1 MRYRKLDK
9 NGDFSAGHGSAD
21 FFVDSP
27 EAVGQSVL
35 TRLRLWTGEWFLN
48 TDEGT
53 PYREQVLGAHR
64 RQSAGPA
71 IKMRVA
77 GTEGVT
83 SVDAFNADY
92 DGDSRH
98 IAVAAT
104 ISTVYG
110 ETQIEGVI

>member
-1 MRYRKLDK
+1 MRYRKLDE
-9 NGDFSAGHGSAD
+9 NGDFSAGHGTAD
-21 FFVDSP
+21 FFVDQP

-71 IKMRVA
+71 IKLRVA
-77 GTEGVT
+77 STEGVT
-83 SVDAFNADY
+83 SVNDLAADY
-92 DGDSRH
+92 DGEARALTVTA
-98 IAVAAT
+98 AVD
-104 ISTVYG
+104 TVYG
-110 ETQIEGVI
+110 ETELTGVI

>member
-1 MRYRKLDK
+1 MRYRKLD
-9 NGDFSAGHGSAD
+9 NDGDFSAGHGTAD
-21 FFVDSP
+21 FFVDQP

-71 IKMRVA
+71 IRMRVA
-77 GTEGVT
+77 STEGVT
-83 SVDAFNADY
+83 SVNDFAVEY
-92 DGDSRH
+92 DGDAR
-98 IAVAAT
+98 ALTVTAT
-104 ISTVYG
+104 VDTVYG
-110 ETQIEGVI
+110 ETKIEGVI

>member
-35 TRLRLWTGEWFLN
+35 TRLRLWTGEWFLDTN
-48 TDEGT
+48 EGT
-53 PYREQVLGAHR
+53 PYRELVLGVR
-64 RQSAGPA
+64 KRQTAGPA

-83 SVDAFNADY
+83 EVSDFAAEY
-92 DGDSRH
+92 DGDAR
-98 IAVAAT
+98 ALTVTAT
-104 ISTVYG
+104 VDTVYG
-110 ETQIEGVI
+110 ETTIEGVI

>member
-1 MRYRKLDK
+1 MRYRKLDE

-21 FFVDSP
+21 FFVDQP

-35 TRLRLWTGEWFLN
+35 TRLRLWSGEWFLD

-53 PYREQVLGAHR
+53 PYSTQVLGAHR
-64 RQSAGPA
+64 RQAAGPA

-77 GTEGVT
+77 STEGVT
-83 SVDAFNADY
+83 SVNNFGADY
-92 DGDSRH
+92 DGDAR
-98 IAVAAT
+98 ALTVTAEVD
-104 ISTVYG
+104 TVYG

>member
-9 NGDFSAGHGSAD
+9 NGDFSAGHGPAD

-35 TRLRLWTGEWFLN
+35 TRLRLWSGEWFLD

-53 PYREQVLGAHR
+53 PYREQVLGIR
-64 RQSAGPA
+64 KRQTAGPA

-77 GTEGVT
+77 STEGVT
-83 SVDAFNADY
+83 SVNDFAADY
-92 DGDSRH
+92 DGDSR
-98 IAVAAT
+98 ALTVTAT
-104 ISTVYG
+104 VDTVYG
-110 ETQIEGVI
+110 ETTIEGVI

>member
-1 MRYRKLDK
+1 MRYRKLDE
-9 NGDFSAGHGSAD
+9 NGDYSAGHGSAD
-21 FFVDSP
+21 FFVDEP
-27 EAVGQSVL
+27 NAVAQSVL

-83 SVDAFNADY
+83 SVNDFAADY
-92 DGDSRH
+92 DGDARALTVTA
-98 IAVAAT
+98 AVD
-104 ISTVYG
+104 TVYG
-110 ETQIEGVI
+110 ETQVEGVI